1 MGPEDANRS
10 SLGAGNRE
18 TAFLRTR
25 GVSGGRGLGTHFDNL
40 LLLFLLRL
48 FAAPGLSLFLGGHC
62 GDRSRRP
69 DLSAAGL
76 PQGLWPRGRK
86 RRKTRAAVAAAPH
99 VKLLAHAPPE
109 CGLCDRL
116 VLQSIVGSEERNP
129 EANLRLRLGSG
140 GPGGGGDETWE
151 NARYTCCRSAA
162 WPLLDCRRLGHS
174 WGEQIGTHC
183 VCVVPTQSVSLTMC
197 DFCPSS
203 SRVEALAG
211 WISSHLYYLHSG

>member
-1 MGPEDANRS
+1 MRGSPRRHYSDERQRASVGGWRRGCGHTEPKQGAREPRRREQESGSGEPGGCFPENSR
-10 SLGAGNRE
+10 RE
-18 TAFLRTR
+18 WGR
-25 GVSGGRGLGTHFDNL
+25 GVGTHFDNL

-86 RRKTRAAVAAAPH
+86 RRKTRAAVAVAPH
-99 VKLLAHAPPE
+99 VKLLAHSPPE

-129 EANLRLRLGSG
+129 EANLRLRLCSG

-151 NARYTCCRSAA
+151 NDCALHVMSLSRLAFARLPQAR
-162 WPLLDCRRLGHS
+162 
-174 WGEQIGTHC
+174 
-183 VCVVPTQSVSLTMC
+183 
-197 DFCPSS
+197 
-203 SRVEALAG
+203 
-211 WISSHLYYLHSG
+211 